1 MNKFCYVI
9 LFFISIT
16 AFSQSHSVI
25 GKWKTLDDETGKPVS
40 VVEIFEKNKKIYGKV
55 VEIFNPKTKV
65 PRCEK
70 CDGDDKNKPILGL
83 IVIKGLTK
91 DGKEYNNG
99 KILDPKHGK
108 IYKCFITLES
118 KDVLKVRGF
127 IGISLIGRTQF
138 WERIK

>member
-1 MNKFCYVI
+1 MNKFCYFI
-9 LFFISIT
+9 LFFIST
-16 AFSQSHSVI
+16 AAFSQSHTVI
-25 GKWKTLDDETGKPVS
+25 GKWKTLDDVTGKPVS

-55 VEIFNPKTKV
+55 IEIFNPKTKV

-70 CDGDDKNKPILGL
+70 CDGEDKNKPILGL
-83 IVIKGLTK
+83 IVIKGLIK
-91 DGKEYNNG
+91 DGNEYKNG

-138 WERIK
+138 WERTK